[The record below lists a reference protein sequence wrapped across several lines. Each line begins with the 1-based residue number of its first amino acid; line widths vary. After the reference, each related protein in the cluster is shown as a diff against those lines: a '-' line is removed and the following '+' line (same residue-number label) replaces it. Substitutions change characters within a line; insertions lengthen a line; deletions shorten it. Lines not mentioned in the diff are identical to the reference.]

1 MLMLLLT
8 CPGLRLSAP
17 GRWQPRIT
25 AIRMSVSDGE
35 PLRSD
40 GEPLRVAVVGG
51 GLAGLGFA
59 FHIVNTS
66 SRAVHLDIHDPA
78 DPGCGGASAVAAGL
92 LHPFRP
98 NGREIWMGTEG
109 FAATSELVHAVE
121 EATGEAVSASS
132 GLLRLAMDAAQA
144 AELQEAAAA
153 AHPADSMALRWH
165 TTAEATQL
173 GGGDGV
179 GGLGAAFAPAAL
191 TVDTPRYLQGLWRL
205 CEQRARATGGEATW
219 RRQGVGALSEL
230 VGRYDAVVVAA
241 GACTTELAELRRLPL
256 RPCRG
261 HNLYLRNEAR
271 LRTPLICGKYLVP
284 LGASRETLVA
294 GATFEYGVGEPPQPA
309 EAEGALRPQLAALH
323 PPAAS
328 LELIDVRAG
337 VRALPPRS
345 HHGYVPLC
353 GEIARGVWL
362 LSGFGSRG
370 LIHHALLGRATAHA
384 VLTDDAA
391 ALPEHTRRLKLEL
404 LLEGDEGGE
413 SSTEP

>member
-1 MLMLLLT
+1 MLTLQLTCCSGLLL
-8 CPGLRLSAP
+8 GAP
-17 GRWQPRIT
+17 GRQRPRGTVIH
-25 AIRMSVSDGE
+25 MSASGSE
-35 PLRSD
+35 Q
-40 GEPLRVAVVGG
+40 PLRVAVVGG

-59 FHIVNTS
+59 FHLVNSS
-66 SRAVHLDIHDPA
+66 SRAVHLDVHDPA

-98 NGREIWMGTEG
+98 NGHEIWMGTEG
-109 FAATSELVHAVE
+109 FAATSELVRAVE
-121 EATGEAVSASS
+121 QATGEAVSASS
-132 GLLRLAMDAAQA
+132 GLLRLAMDDKQA
-144 AELQEAAAA
+144 DELREAAAA
-153 AHPADSMALRWH
+153 AHPADAMALRWH
-165 TTAEATQL
+165 TTSEATQL

-205 CEQRARATGGEATW
+205 CEQRARAAGGEASW
-219 RRQGVGALSEL
+219 RHHGVGALSEL
-230 VGRYDAVVVAA
+230 VGSYDAIVVAA
-241 GACTTELAELRRLPL
+241 GACTPDLTELRGRVPL

-261 HNLYLRNEAR
+261 HNLYLRNEAQ

-294 GATFEYGVGEPPQPA
+294 GATFEYGVHEPPQPA
-309 EAEGALRPQLAALH
+309 EAEGALRPQLAAMH

-353 GEIARGVWL
+353 GEIASGVWL

-384 VLTDDAA
+384 VLANDAA
-391 ALPEHTRRLKLEL
+391 LLPEHTRRLEGKIKLEL
-404 LLEGDEGGE
+404 ADGDDGDG
-413 SSTEP
+413 